1 VGKKSVSV
9 NGTLKV
15 LFSAGCVLHR
25 VMGKKVFLILHNE
38 KRPLA
43 IARGLFL

>member
-1 VGKKSVSV
+1 MNRV
-9 NGTLKV
+9 LKV
-15 LFSAGCVLHR
+15 LFSAGLFLHR

-43 IARGLFL
+43 IAGGLFLSIL